1 MRRNIFIF
9 AVFTVLL
16 AACSKEKGNIRI
28 EGQGDGDQ
36 LSFNVIDS
44 LTLIAST
51 IDEDSLPGNGISYA
65 LIGQLN
71 DGIFG
76 ISKSSLYANLVII
89 EPNST
94 FPNTEEADS
103 AILFIP
109 AVDGLNFYGNRNY
122 PHQLSVYRT
131 KESINSSN
139 TYYQTNTV
147 GIETAEKTTY
157 YGQLIQTLSDSINF
171 RKGKLEAFDGLRIKL
186 SKDFAK
192 YLMNMPKDAYE
203 NNTNLAKYF
212 TGIAIVPETMGI
224 PENEGTFAV
233 FDINNIIS
241 TAYRAKIMLYYQD
254 TNTFL
259 FGFGGSSSSINN
271 GITGPYKPEISEQ
284 LTNGNKHYSKTYAQ
298 ALSGVKTKI
307 EIPYLTNLIDNGNI
321 AIHRAEIEFFVQ
333 DYSEEFFAPPRM
345 NLFRPVN
352 ANSKRNYLIED
363 ALVSSNYGGLYDPIK
378 KSYKFRVTRHIQ
390 DILNKKYFNNL
401 DVNNGLYLA
410 VPSDQPVIG
419 ARCVIDQTKTKLYL
433 NYSKLK

>member
-1 MRRNIFIF
+1 MRRTFFIF
-9 AVFTVLL
+9 AFFTILIS
-16 AACSKEKGNIRI
+16 ACSKEKGNIRI

-36 LSFNVIDS
+36 LAFEIVDS
-44 LTLIAST
+44 LTLIAT
-51 IDEDSLPGNGISYA
+51 TEDEDSLPGNGISYA

-76 ISKSSLYANLVII
+76 MSKSSLYANLVII
-89 EPNST
+89 EPNSA

-131 KESINSSN
+131 KETINSST
-139 TYYQTNTV
+139 TYYQTSSV
-147 GIETAEKTTY
+147 GIEAAGKTTY
-157 YGQLIQTLSDSINF
+157 YGQLIQHLTDSVRF
-171 RKGKLEAFDGLRIKL
+171 RKNKLEPFDGLRIKL
-186 SKDFAK
+186 SKEFAN
-192 YLMNMPKDAYE
+192 YLMNMPTEAYE

-212 TGIAIVPETMGI
+212 TGIAIIPETTGI
-224 PENEGTFAV
+224 PENDGTFAV

-271 GITGPYKPEISEQ
+271 GITGPYKPEITEQ

-307 EIPYLTNLIDNGNI
+307 RIPYLTNLIESGNV
-321 AIHRAEIEFFVQ
+321 AIQRAEIEFFVQ

-345 NLFRPVN
+345 NLFRPTN
-352 ANSKRNYLIED
+352 STSKRNYLIED
-363 ALVSSNYGGLYDPIK
+363 ALVSSNYGGIYDPVR
-378 KSYKFRVTRHIQ
+378 KSYKFRITRHIQ
-390 DILNKKYFNNL
+390 DILNKKYFNNI

-419 ARCVIDQTKTKLYL
+419 ARCVIDQTKTKLHI
-433 NYSKLK
+433 NYTKLK